1 MKLKGI
7 NTFPRLLVCLLF
19 YVFFFIHC
27 QKQTPPHKISN
38 TILNDKENFFY
49 LDTKKYPENNGTLP
63 IGVFDSGTGGL
74 AVLDVI
80 INLDQ
85 YDNDSHDFMP
95 EGDGKK
101 DFSREC
107 FVYLGDQ
114 ANMPYGNYAQE
125 NKTDLL
131 KEHIIKDLQFLLGN
145 KYYLRSR
152 DSIYREDKEPVKV
165 IVIACNTATAYGK
178 NDIENFIRKA
188 NLDMKVIGVIDAG
201 VRAALQTLEQNE
213 DGTFAIMATAG
224 TVKSGGY
231 VKALKAEF
239 KKQQYTG
246 KISIFQQAGIGLAG
260 AIDGAAEFI
269 KPNAKRP
276 QATYR
281 GPSETHDEFK
291 IDTSILPSYDFSWKE
306 NQMLYEGELNNPKN
320 LQINSVENYIS
331 YHLVSLLE
339 KIKENPDTDKLK
351 AIILGCT
358 HYPFYRQVFQEKLER
373 LYHYQENGE
382 FIYRPY
388 LEDEIAWIDP
398 SQNIAIELYEHLN
411 SSDQFNRQ
419 DLTKSEFYL
428 SVPNYVNQNIQVDSS
443 GNFTYEYKYG
453 RNVGEIQEYVRRVPI
468 NKTNLTP
475 EISSRLS
482 AEVPSTFQL
491 IQHFNRQ
498 NDKLKILTPEEKF

>member
-1 MKLKGI
+1 MNNLKKI
-7 NTFPRLLVCLLF
+7 FYHQFTIFFVSILFLLCNDDQKSHHNKIFDTILKDKDSYF
-19 YVFFFIHC
+19 YVDI
-27 QKQTPPHKISN
+27 
-38 TILNDKENFFY
+38 EN
-49 LDTKKYPENNGTLP
+49 YPENKGTSP
-63 IGVFDSGTGGL
+63 IGIFDSGTGGL

-85 YDNDSHDFMP
+85 YNNVTHDYIS
-95 EGDGKK
+95 EGDGNK

-114 ANMPYGNYAQE
+114 ANMPYGNYARE

-145 KYYLRSR
+145 KYYLDRQ

-178 NDIENFIRKA
+178 KDIENFIQKA
-188 NLDMKVIGVIDAG
+188 NLNMKVVGVIDAG
-201 VRAALQTLEQNE
+201 VRAALQTLDKDE

-231 VKALKAEF
+231 VKALHAELERQ
-239 KKQQYTG
+239 KYTG

-260 AIDGAAEFI
+260 AIDGAPEFI
-269 KPNAKRP
+269 KPNAKWP

-281 GPSETHDEFK
+281 GPSENHNEVK
-291 IDTSILPSYDFSWKE
+291 IDISILPRYDFSWEE
-306 NQMLYEGELNNPKN
+306 NQMLYEGELSNPQN

-339 KIKENPDTDKLK
+339 KIKKNPESDKLK

-358 HYPFYRQVFQEKLER
+358 HYPFYQQVFKQKLER

-382 FIYRPY
+382 FIYQPL

-398 SQNIAIELYEHLN
+398 SQNTAIELYEHLKL
-411 SSDQFNRQ
+411 SDQVNHQ
-419 DLTKSEFYL
+419 DLPRSEFYI
-428 SVPNYVNQNIQVDSS
+428 SIPNDANPDIRTDSS
-443 GNFTYEYKYG
+443 RNFTYEYKYG
-453 RNVGEIQEYVRRVPI
+453 RNVGEIQEYVKRVPF
-468 NKTNLTP
+468 NSTNLSP

-482 AEVPSTFQL
+482 SDVPSTFQL
-491 IQHFNRQ
+491 IQHFNRH
-498 NDKLKILTPEEKF
+498 NDKLNKLAAEEKF

>member
-1 MKLKGI
+1 
-7 NTFPRLLVCLLF
+7 
-19 YVFFFIHC
+19 
-27 QKQTPPHKISN
+27 
-38 TILNDKENFFY
+38 
-49 LDTKKYPENNGTLP
+49 
-63 IGVFDSGTGGL
+63 
-74 AVLDVI
+74 
-80 INLDQ
+80 
-85 YDNDSHDFMP
+85 
-95 EGDGKK
+95 
-101 DFSREC
+101 
-107 FVYLGDQ
+107 
-114 ANMPYGNYAQE
+114 
-125 NKTDLL
+125 
-131 KEHIIKDLQFLLGN
+131 
-145 KYYLRSR
+145 
-152 DSIYREDKEPVKV
+152 
-165 IVIACNTATAYGK
+165 
-178 NDIENFIRKA
+178 
-188 NLDMKVIGVIDAG
+188 MKVIGVIDAG
-201 VRAALQTLEQNE
+201 VRAALQTLDQNE

-291 IDTSILPSYDFSWKE
+291 IDTSILPRYDFSWKE